1 MTSYQ
6 EAVLKARKK
15 FLKLNKNQ
23 EKELLNLYKQLANQ
37 LSYDIATCRTSSQD
51 AYLRKLNEIVKI
63 NINQLNS
70 QLSAIIKAN
79 AETSS
84 QIASTVESFYY
95 HQITD
100 DSVLSTMFNNS
111 ILNTS
116 RKTVSKLI
124 QGGYYKDGKTLDQR
138 LWNIT
143 KNSAKDID
151 SLIKVNLLKGANAK
165 ELAQQVNKYVNPL
178 KKLELKNDEVGFSKN
193 VSYQASRL
201 ARTSITH
208 SFRETQ
214 IQQAM
219 NNPFNIGMKWE
230 LSPSHG
236 IRMHGKTDVC
246 DDYAG
251 QDNYGLGTG
260 VFPANKMP
268 VGHPQCLCI
277 TYEVNTDIKSAMK
290 ELKAWSNGEKDDKL
304 DNWYKENNSNNELNE
319 SISDIIKIRKR
330 EFKPAKNIKNAEKFV
345 KNTLD
350 IMNVSYTGCDLE
362 TANEWNKGLYDSF
375 NKFPELKSNFGFVGE
390 CHERNTNLKPIAK
403 QYYLD
408 RLIKD
413 NPKVAENNIE
423 LLKKYAD
430 KQVRSLMKNVSVSKN
445 TFAQSWSPRTE
456 VFKGFRGVTV
466 NSDWGKNSEIF
477 KSALSDNVKSKFHP
491 EYCDTI
497 KSVLDH
503 EIGHQLDDLLKISE
517 IEEIQDLFDSRNKLQ
532 LTEEI
537 SQYSWDNDNS
547 NKYGEFIAE
556 GWAEYCNNPTP
567 RLIAKR
573 IGKTIERIYKEWKK
587 KNL

>member
-1 MTSYQ
+1 MTTYQ
-6 EAVLKARKK
+6 EVVLNARKK
-15 FLKLNKNQ
+15 FLMLNKIQ
-23 EKELLNLYKQLANQ
+23 EKELLNLYKELANQ
-37 LSYDIATCRTSSQD
+37 LQNDIAACRTSSQD
-51 AYLRKLNEIVKI
+51 AYLRKLNEIVQV

-70 QLSAIIKAN
+70 QLSAMVKAN
-79 AETSS
+79 IETSS

-95 HQITD
+95 QQITD
-100 DSVLSTMFNNS
+100 DSVLSTMFNNVV
-111 ILNTS
+111 LNTS
-116 RKTVSKLI
+116 RKTVTKLI
-124 QGGYYKDGKTLDQR
+124 QGAYYEDGKTLDQR

-143 KNSAKDID
+143 KSNAKDID
-151 SLIKVNLLKGANAK
+151 TLIKVNVLKGANAR
-165 ELAQQVNKYVNPL
+165 ELALQVNKYVNPT
-178 KKLELKNDEVGFSKN
+178 KVLEAHALEDGMSEKIA
-193 VSYQASRL
+193 YQSQRL

-208 SFRETQ
+208 AFAETT
-214 IQQAM
+214 IENAK
-219 NNPFNIGMKWE
+219 NNPFNKGIKWN
-230 LSPSHG
+230 LSASHSF
-236 IRMHGKTDVC
+236 RMHGKTDIC
-246 DDYAG
+246 DDYSG
-251 QDNYGLGTG
+251 R
-260 VFPANKMP
+260 VFKPNEIP
-268 VGHPQCLCI
+268 LQHPNCLCYFTEENI
-277 TYEVNTDIKSAMK
+277 DIDQAIK
-290 ELKAWSNGEKDDKL
+290 ELKEWNNGGTNLKL
-304 DNWYKENNSNNELNE
+304 DKWYKENNKNNELNQ
-319 SISDIIKIRKR
+319 SISDIIKGRKKA
-330 EFKPAKNIKNAEKFV
+330 FKPAKNIKKAEGFV
-345 KNTLD
+345 KD
-350 IMNVSYTGCDLE
+350 ILGIRNVSYKGCDLA
-362 TANEWNKGLYDSF
+362 TANEWNKGLYESF
-375 NKFPELKSNFGFVGE
+375 NKFPELKNNFGFVGE

-430 KQVRSLMKNVSVSKN
+430 KQVRTLMKNVSVSKN

-466 NSDWGKNSEIF
+466 NRDWGKNSEIF

-517 IEEIQDLFDSRNKLQ
+517 IEEIQDLFDSKTNLQ

-537 SQYSWDNDNS
+537 SQYSWNNDNS

-573 IGKTIERIYKEWKK
+573 IGETIERVYKEWKK